1 MSIATLTVEVLPL
14 GSDELLGGGFAH
26 GLGEALSRDGVL
38 GGEDAVVYGLAAR
51 HVADSGGGEGSKL
64 RAGRL
69 FPPTSGVVGGS
80 AIRALLGLPPLSVE
94 RQVDGSLFPGE
105 DGDVNQG

>member
-1 MSIATLTVEVLPL
+1 MLPL

-105 DGDVNQG
+105 DGDVNQGREGERGP